1 MVTLQAPATPTAK
14 EGAPPEP
21 IYFGPLGGQ
30 DPGKTPLPGLR
41 DDLQLLPG
49 PTDRGGAPTWTIYDP
64 VRHRYHRLTL
74 AAFEMLQRWDAGTF
88 GRLCE
93 RMKAET
99 LHETTLDDC
108 AQLVRFLR
116 VSGLVDLSSPKD
128 LGGWKGQ
135 VDASRPPLWRWLLH
149 NYLFIR
155 IPLVRPQRWL
165 AKAWP
170 FVKPLYSAL
179 TLWVLLGLLSLGL
192 YLVSRQWDSF
202 IGGFATYA
210 SWEGLVWTGITL
222 VCAKII
228 HELGHAFTAYRYG
241 CRVATMGVA
250 FLVLMP
256 VLYTDTSD
264 SWRLPSHR
272 QRLAIGVA
280 GIAAELALAIV
291 ATVIWSFLPDGAA
304 RSAVF
309 IIASASWVTTLS
321 INLSP
326 FMRFDGYYLLSD
338 LWQIPNLQNRA
349 FAYAR
354 WWMREKLFGFGDP
367 MPELWQPS
375 TRRGLL
381 LYAFGTWVYRL
392 LLFIGIAVLVY
403 HVTFKLLG
411 ILLFMVEIMWFVGS
425 PILSEL
431 RVWWA
436 RRNEIHAR
444 PRTLAAGGAL
454 LALLALVAIPWN
466 RTIPL
471 PATLESAQSP
481 SLYAPQGAQVAEIH
495 VTNGSIV
502 QQGDPLIILRS
513 PDLEAEI
520 TQATYDVLQARLSVV
535 QAAALRE
542 RAEDRLA
549 LELTLDRT
557 RQRLDSLRQD
567 QARLTITAPISG
579 QVVDIPPELS
589 PGEWISAKA
598 ELGQMVT
605 PNEPGRVIAYANDE
619 QSQRFSVGAEVTFH
633 QLSPLSSP
641 LQGTVTAI
649 ETVNIQSLPSAY
661 LAATQGGPI
670 AVLSTSSNQQNHP
683 RPTTPLY
690 RVYITLSAPPPAPL
704 RIRTGTA
711 TITGTPQSLL
721 SHAWRSAASVL
732 VRESGF

>member
-1 MVTLQAPATPTAK
+1 MVTLQVPATPATQKGQA
-14 EGAPPEP
+14 PEP
-21 IYFGPLGGQ
+21 IYFGPMGGQ
-30 DPGKTPLPGLR
+30 DPAKTPLPQLR
-41 DDLQLLPG
+41 DDLQLMAG

-88 GRLCE
+88 GALCE
-93 RMKAET
+93 RMQAET
-99 LHETTLDDC
+99 LHSTSMVDC

-116 VSGLVDLSSPKD
+116 VSGLVDLSSPRD
-128 LGGWKGQ
+128 LDGWKGQ
-135 VDASRPPLWRWLLH
+135 VNASKPPLWRWLLH

-155 IPLVRPQRWL
+155 IPLVRPDRFL
-165 AKAWP
+165 ARFWP
-170 FVKPLYSAL
+170 LVKPLYSL
-179 TLWVLLGLLSLGL
+179 ITLWLLTGLLGLGL

-222 VCAKII
+222 VCAKVI

-250 FLVLMP
+250 FLVMMP

-309 IIASASWVTTLS
+309 IIASASWVTTLT

-338 LWQIPNLQNRA
+338 LWQIPNLQSRA

-354 WWMREKLFGFGDP
+354 WWMREKLFALGDP
-367 MPELWQPS
+367 VPELWPKS
-375 TRRGLL
+375 TQRGLL
-381 LYAFGTWVYRL
+381 FYAFGTWVYRL
-392 LLFIGIAVLVY
+392 FLFIGIAVLVY

-436 RRNEIHAR
+436 RRREIHAR
-444 PRTLAAGGAL
+444 PRTLLAGATLAAL
-454 LALLALVAIPWN
+454 SALVVIPWN

-481 SLYAPQGAQVAEIH
+481 SLYAPQPAQVAEIL
-495 VTNGSIV
+495 VSNGTTV
-502 QQGDPLIILRS
+502 DQGTPLIILRS

-520 TQATYDVLQARLSVV
+520 TQASYGVLQARLKVI

-549 LELTLDRT
+549 LELELDRA
-557 RQRLDSLRQD
+557 RQRLDRLRQD
-567 QARLTITAPISG
+567 QARLTLTAPVAG
-579 QVVDIPPELS
+579 QVVDIPPDLA
-589 PGEWISAKA
+589 PGEWVQAKA
-598 ELGQMVT
+598 ELGQLIT
-605 PNEPGRVIAYANDE
+605 PAAPGRIIAYADDA
-619 QSQRFSVGAEVTFH
+619 QTQRFTIGAEVTFH
-633 QLSPLSSP
+633 QLSPLSPP
-641 LQGTVTAI
+641 LTGTVTAI
-649 ETVNIQSLPSAY
+649 ETVNIDALPNAY
-661 LAATQGGPI
+661 LSASQGGPI
-670 AVLSTSSNQQNHP
+670 AVLTTTHQST
-683 RPTTPLY
+683 PTPAAPLY
-690 RVYITLSAPPPAPL
+690 RVHITLTTPPPTPL

-711 TITGTPQSLL
+711 TVQGTPQSLL
-721 SHAWRSAASVL
+721 SHTWRAAASVL
-732 VRESGF
+732 IRESGF